1 MFKEQQN
8 YQGKKPKGKKNHQ
21 KTPKT
26 LPQNCANHASQKFH
40 KQNLKGLSTV
50 NLAQQ
55 VIHF

>member
-1 MFKEQQN
+1 MFKEQL
-8 YQGKKPKGKKNHQ
+8 KGKKNHQ